1 MTKKKYLEESERKLI
16 ESVNNAYIPTDWDE
30 FEKRYHEM
38 ERYGDG
44 KPRKV
49 DKEKMEYIEDGL
61 VSRGIGGNQLSS
73 LLSTIVEESGGN
85 PFSVDDSRKFR
96 GLIQFSKERYPEKD
110 FDRDKKAGWKK
121 AVDNQLDTIVDHL
134 NEYGGDYGFL
144 DGGGG
149 SGYMTGEEAKDAFWG
164 RDSDIENV
172 TRALT
177 YGFVRPGDRSGTTEN
192 RTRVARLINEIIQP
206 PVKAPD
212 ILEFDYDGKHY
223 KATKPEEVTPEMRR
237 ALMLSKLVGE
247 KNKVELQDPLYTTFD
262 EAYGRAKNKGARLF
276 MWNGKKYSIKEEGG
290 EVKDMEKFGEVLE
303 SLYNEDVER
312 VRNGERAQYFGVL
325 NDKSLKNVYPEFDLI
340 SKPANMVYK
349 GADMIANPIS
359 KVASSGASGFLEKE
373 LAGPVY
379 WTKKLGDF
387 MKALYLGATRPIF
400 NSLPESAKPLARQ
413 VFKHLY
419 QWRHFTLPDTVRLS
433 RELFGGEDEPES
445 FDAAFKAA
453 REQGLDTFEWN
464 GNEYSTEMKEEGGE
478 VRIPKRPDGGL
489 SKRISEDDILAL
501 VLSSHANF
509 VNRLK
514 QEGRS
519 TIPDWKVEGNIAT
532 HKLSAE
538 IGEDGRVYVYPNVQ
552 EIDGKLKDFT
562 DPKYG
567 YPDEGRWDA
576 MDSAIKHND
585 YVVFPDIES
594 AVWFTENYK
603 NKGWFP
609 EFSDGG
615 LSRLAPRDNTSVGHP
630 GKSEDINRNLGVHK
644 GSIDFTELAASFV
657 PVVGDVMDVRD
668 FIRAREEGDNVG
680 MLLASLGFLPI
691 VGGIASAANKARR
704 VARLT
709 SHLQGEDAVK
719 MFREYGRMDIPE
731 NSELAKQLKLYLPD
745 IRNRYGLVGNDD
757 ISDDDIIGSIYKHVV
772 ELSGDSKNLN
782 DMGEPQILFRG
793 DTKRYDELM
802 DRITPEDLVEG
813 TGTMDNSLGNLFL
826 DRIPEEGSRE
836 GIDRYLNTVNADKWG
851 SIELSPSATG
861 SGIVSNKGNVYKDS
875 QSVKK
880 LPSDVVFLYKR
891 GDGTDIYRMPV
902 KFSNDGANDINGF
915 IVRTGDVRDATRE
928 IAIDDNYALTS
939 GAFDLHAKR
948 PTTDE
953 EGFIVDESTMRAFDN
968 IEDEKAYVR
977 RKMAEHYSNLL
988 KDAEANNQGL
998 LRSGYFVDERGRR
1011 FNPFRGEHTD
1021 YNYYALPNFN
1031 KQNAKHVLPYDLR
1044 VPTDWSDANIYRKEG
1059 GPSDLAPRDNTSVG
1073 RPGPADVQPVKPSAA
1088 ARENPVVP
1096 FVASLMPGIGDVMDA
1111 HDFIEAARNK
1121 NMVGMALAAAGF
1133 IPLVGDA
1140 FQEAVRF
1147 ARGRRNSYIRY
1158 DAPPRRNDITEGDE
1172 ELLEKMPDYAR
1183 PGYPAIEALNVH
1195 RRRLSDG
1202 AYEQRTGVTGEE
1214 AKRELEG
1221 FAETFPGIY
1230 DRIFDLDYIN
1240 ENDIDVARR
1249 VIELIDKRPKGS
1261 ANTMSEEG
1269 VVKRLNEIK
1278 QSIVRSSPAFTEGT
1292 KGNSGIITLDNWSDF
1307 FMDEAYR
1314 SGISHEL
1321 DHAVYLNTPEE
1332 TIKELSGKV
1341 GDWFDSSRIE
1351 NKNIRDYVSK
1361 PIELLAR
1368 GTQIKDFYGL
1378 TDNAEKVTPEML
1390 KFAARHYADNV
1401 MDNQMT
1407 EFFNGIKDWD
1417 KAAEW
1422 ISKYSTATLPAIAVS
1437 KLLQDGK
1444 EKDEYPVNRRHGG
1457 PISEDGSVGGDY
1469 ILDDGGRS
1477 LYRRSEYIKNRL
1489 LSKYNLLP
1497 EESDSI
1503 ISDLIGK
1510 SSLDEKFYDPRHK
1523 SYGIGQWSGKDLK
1536 EFVLTYKDG
1545 GLVDQIDFLAKKYWD
1560 GFGKDGK
1567 GDIEPGVFDEH
1578 SWVVKRIGNEEFYT
1592 NSPLL
1597 KTLPSMSREDVA
1609 LSLLPPELW
1618 PGVLKRKEDVTGKSA
1633 RRHFIRGGEVSEL
1646 QDYIYDRLTKEH
1658 GIAPIQ
1664 AIGIVANLTQES
1676 ALNYDALGD
1685 NGRSYGIQQWQGDRR
1700 KNLFEFAKKRGRDKP
1715 ALDDQV
1721 DFLVEEYKGDGFLF
1735 PTRGENM
1742 YKTGKT
1748 DKDMFD
1754 YFQYSKL
1761 DFDNAANIYD
1771 STRAWAQGFGRGN
1784 KNFLNMDRRFHIAKT
1799 LSSRYNIDAG
1809 GQSFYTDMG
1818 YKDEWGSPIP
1828 EVAVSAE
1835 KKAAQDDWMEKYGN
1849 KMLASILAGDG
1860 EGGDTHVTNNYYV
1873 NEEGLSEDEKR
1884 NAAEVRELQQK
1895 QQAQEL
1901 LASIIDGIKLDIKGV
1916 TEVRKQ

>member
-1 MTKKKYLEESERKLI
+1 MAKKRYLEESERKLI

-85 PFSVDDSRKFR
+85 PFSVDDSGKFR

-110 FDRDKKAGWKK
+110 FNRDKKVGWKK
-121 AVDNQLDTIVDHL
+121 AVDNQLDVIVDHL

-144 DGGGG
+144 DGGDG
-149 SGYMTGEEAKDAFWG
+149 SGYMTGEEAKDAFWD
-164 RDSDIENV
+164 RDSDVENV

-206 PVKAPD
+206 PVEAPD

-237 ALMLSKLVGE
+237 ALMLSKLVGK

-262 EAYGRAKNKGARLF
+262 EAYGRAKSKGARVF
-276 MWNGKKYSIKEEGG
+276 MWNGKKYSTKEEGG
-290 EVKDMEKFGEVLE
+290 EVKDMEKFGKVLE

-325 NDKSLKNVYPEFDLI
+325 NDKPLKNVYPEFDLI
-340 SKPANMVYK
+340 SKPHQAAYK
-349 GADMIANPIS
+349 GADMINRPLGIMPGDI
-359 KVASSGASGFLEKE
+359 KEDVYGGLEKMAKYTGKVDDYVRK
-373 LAGPVY
+373 LYYKG
-379 WTKKLGDF
+379 TKSLFDK
-387 MKALYLGATRPIF
+387 
-400 NSLPESAKPLARQ
+400 LPEVVKPLARQ
-413 VFKHLY
+413 VFSKY
-419 QWRHFTLPDTVRLS
+419 YNWRRLTVPETIRLS
-433 RELFGGEDEPES
+433 REIFGGEEESES

-501 VLSSHANF
+501 VLSSNANF

-567 YPDEGRWDA
+567 YSDEGRWDA

-630 GKSEDINRNLGVHK
+630 GSAKVPPVMPSDVARDNPVI
-644 GSIDFTELAASFV
+644 STIASFT
-657 PVVGDVMDVRD
+657 PIIGEMLDIRD
-668 FIRAREEGDNVG
+668 LYTSLKNNDKTGV
-680 MLLASLGFLPI
+680 LLALTGLIPVI
-691 VGGIASAANKARR
+691 GG
-704 VARLT
+704 VAGNVIKKNNPFWRKKIF
-709 SHLQGEDAVK
+709 S
-719 MFREYGRMDIPE
+719 PE
-731 NSELAKQLKLYLPD
+731 ELAKDEELISKFPDYAHPNSPMGASVLNHEERLANGAFRKFRNIPAARVGVDSETGNIIYDFNGLDFNFIDVSNSDELKKVAEFYGTTPEEFISGLNKAPFFNYLDHVFIDRKLLEDMVDTEELQFHFRDGVPPGSPQEEVLRSYEINHLVNSESKRESAEENGFSFD
-745 IRNRYGLVGNDD
+745 WLENNEEIGPGYDEYFRVNNNTEIAARGSQIKDYFGLTSPEQKITPEMLEYAARHYIFDYGVNNDMD
-757 ISDDDIIGSIYKHVV
+757 LFFRSIKDYDKAAKWINKYATAGLGAYWLFDRTSSSDDDFLNGGPIKFARR
-772 ELSGDSKNLN
+772 LNGDSIFERNMISPWKTLI
-782 DMGEPQILFRG
+782 DKPEKKFP
-793 DTKRYDELM
+793 KRNIKMPD
-802 DRITPEDLVEG
+802 G
-813 TGTMDNSLGNLFL
+813 
-826 DRIPEEGSRE
+826 GS
-836 GIDRYLNTVNADKWG
+836 
-851 SIELSPSATG
+851 
-861 SGIVSNKGNVYKDS
+861 
-875 QSVKK
+875 
-880 LPSDVVFLYKR
+880 
-891 GDGTDIYRMPV
+891 
-902 KFSNDGANDINGF
+902 
-915 IVRTGDVRDATRE
+915 
-928 IAIDDNYALTS
+928 
-939 GAFDLHAKR
+939 
-948 PTTDE
+948 
-953 EGFIVDESTMRAFDN
+953 
-968 IEDEKAYVR
+968 
-977 RKMAEHYSNLL
+977 
-988 KDAEANNQGL
+988 
-998 LRSGYFVDERGRR
+998 
-1011 FNPFRGEHTD
+1011 
-1021 YNYYALPNFN
+1021 YN
-1031 KQNAKHVLPYDLR
+1031 
-1044 VPTDWSDANIYRKEG
+1044 
-1059 GPSDLAPRDNTSVG
+1059 LAPRDNTSVG

-1088 ARENPVVP
+1088 VRENPVVP

-1158 DAPPRRNDITEGDE
+1158 DAPPRRNDITESDE

-1332 TIKELSGKV
+1332 TIKKLSGKV

-1457 PISEDGSVGGDY
+1457 PISEDGSTGDDY

-1497 EESDSI
+1497 EESDGI

-1567 GDIEPGVFDEH
+1567 DDIESGVFDEH
-1578 SWVVKRIGNEEFYT
+1578 RWVVKRIGNEEFYT

-1618 PGVLKRKEDVTGKSA
+1618 PGILKRKEDVTGKSA

-1721 DFLVEEYKGDGFLF
+1721 DFLVEEYKGNGFLF

-1916 TEVRKQ
+1916 TEVRKR

>member
-1 MTKKKYLEESERKLI
+1 MAKKKYLEESERKLI

-85 PFSVDDSRKFR
+85 PFSVDDSGKFR

-110 FDRDKKAGWKK
+110 FSRDKKAGWKK
-121 AVDNQLDTIVDHL
+121 AVDNQLDAIVDHL

-144 DGGGG
+144 DGGDG

-206 PVKAPD
+206 PAETPD

-276 MWNGKKYSIKEEGG
+276 MWNGKKYSTKKEGG
-290 EVKDMEKFGEVLE
+290 EVKDMEKFGEMLE

-312 VRNGERAQYFGVL
+312 VRNGERAQYFGIL
-325 NDKSLKNVYPEFDLI
+325 NDKPLENVYPEFDLI
-340 SKPANMVYK
+340 SKPTNVVYK

-359 KVASSGASGFLEKE
+359 KVASSGASGFLERE

-387 MKALYLGATRPIF
+387 MKALYFGVTRPIF

-453 REQGLDTFEWN
+453 REQGLDKFEWN
-464 GNEYSTEMKEEGGE
+464 GNEYTTDVREEGGKIDGTLDIIKKFANYLVHPKDAVYAIMKGSDGKSAMTLDKVYKALKE
-478 VRIPKRPDGGL
+478 GNGDYSGGSFSKFAPASFDYPKMYVYGEAEGAEELSDEDKGYGVDYTLYLKKIGVDPSTVRQYKGRIGQDVYLPESYKEAIDELISSKDNPTLSYTADYTSDNVAHHLGRINKDKNGDYVMAYSDIWDFYPGDYTYMWGEDMRTKLQSWLLHKSGNPFIVRSKKKIHFIPDDQYGDYINELSDYSGEGTPGEGEAYYSQDTERQLRHIFKKLKYGDGKMKFDPPSISKLLKVVLPNKKEGGWTKENEEDFQEWYAKIAEYKHLNPDPNDENQYYDYRTYWLENPEAAKAMIEGDPEAHFTDRYKYPGHPTFSNESMYSDEEHPGGHWETVDGIGYYVPSEYTKSYIDRTLEYLAGQNEGVYIDGEYKLIPKMPDGG
-489 SKRISEDDILAL
+489 A
-501 VLSSHANF
+501 
-509 VNRLK
+509 
-514 QEGRS
+514 
-519 TIPDWKVEGNIAT
+519 
-532 HKLSAE
+532 
-538 IGEDGRVYVYPNVQ
+538 
-552 EIDGKLKDFT
+552 
-562 DPKYG
+562 
-567 YPDEGRWDA
+567 
-576 MDSAIKHND
+576 
-585 YVVFPDIES
+585 
-594 AVWFTENYK
+594 
-603 NKGWFP
+603 
-609 EFSDGG
+609 
-615 LSRLAPRDNTSVGHP
+615 SR
-630 GKSEDINRNLGVHK
+630 
-644 GSIDFTELAASFV
+644 
-657 PVVGDVMDVRD
+657 
-668 FIRAREEGDNVG
+668 
-680 MLLASLGFLPI
+680 
-691 VGGIASAANKARR
+691 
-704 VARLT
+704 
-709 SHLQGEDAVK
+709 
-719 MFREYGRMDIPE
+719 
-731 NSELAKQLKLYLPD
+731 
-745 IRNRYGLVGNDD
+745 
-757 ISDDDIIGSIYKHVV
+757 
-772 ELSGDSKNLN
+772 
-782 DMGEPQILFRG
+782 
-793 DTKRYDELM
+793 
-802 DRITPEDLVEG
+802 
-813 TGTMDNSLGNLFL
+813 
-826 DRIPEEGSRE
+826 
-836 GIDRYLNTVNADKWG
+836 
-851 SIELSPSATG
+851 
-861 SGIVSNKGNVYKDS
+861 
-875 QSVKK
+875 
-880 LPSDVVFLYKR
+880 
-891 GDGTDIYRMPV
+891 
-902 KFSNDGANDINGF
+902 
-915 IVRTGDVRDATRE
+915 
-928 IAIDDNYALTS
+928 
-939 GAFDLHAKR
+939 
-948 PTTDE
+948 
-953 EGFIVDESTMRAFDN
+953 
-968 IEDEKAYVR
+968 
-977 RKMAEHYSNLL
+977 
-988 KDAEANNQGL
+988 
-998 LRSGYFVDERGRR
+998 
-1011 FNPFRGEHTD
+1011 
-1021 YNYYALPNFN
+1021 
-1031 KQNAKHVLPYDLR
+1031 
-1044 VPTDWSDANIYRKEG
+1044 
-1059 GPSDLAPRDNTSVG
+1059 LAPRDNTSVG
-1073 RPGPADVQPVKPSAA
+1073 RPGSADVRSVKPSAA

-1096 FVASLMPGIGDVMDA
+1096 FVASLLPGIGDVIDA
-1111 HDFIEAARNK
+1111 HDFIQAARDK
-1121 NMVGMALAAAGF
+1121 NMVGMALAASGF

-1140 FQEAVRF
+1140 FQEASRF
-1147 ARGRRNSYIRY
+1147 ARGRRNSYVRY
-1158 DAPPRRNDITEGDE
+1158 DAPPRRNDIKESDE
-1172 ELLEKMPDYAR
+1172 ELLRKMPDYAR
-1183 PGYPAIEALNVH
+1183 PGYPAMEALNVH

-1240 ENDIDVARR
+1240 EDDMEAARR
-1249 VIELIDKRPKGS
+1249 VIEIIDKQPKGS
-1261 ANTMSEEG
+1261 AGTMSDEG
-1269 VVKRLNEIK
+1269 VVKRLNDIK
-1278 QSIVRSSPAFTEGT
+1278 QRLVRSSPAFAEGI
-1292 KGNSGIITLDNWSDF
+1292 KGNSGIISLDNWSDF

-1457 PISEDGSVGGDY
+1457 PISEDGSMGDDY

-1477 LYRRSEYIKNRL
+1477 LYKRSEYIKDRL
-1489 LSKYNLLP
+1489 LSRYNLLP

-1503 ISDLIGK
+1503 IKGLIEK
-1510 SSLDEKFYDPRHK
+1510 SSLDEKFYDPKHK
-1523 SYGIGQWSGKDLK
+1523 AYGIGQWSGKDLK

-1567 GDIEPGVFDEH
+1567 GDIESGVFDEH
-1578 SWVVKRIGNEEFYT
+1578 RWVVKRIGNEEFYT

-1597 KTLPSMSREDVA
+1597 KTLPSMSREEVA
-1609 LSLLPPELW
+1609 LSRLPLKFW
-1618 PGVLKRKEDVTGKSA
+1618 PGIIKRRGDKTGVAVRK
-1633 RRHFIRGGEVSEL
+1633 HFLNGGETSEL
-1646 QDYIYDRLTKEH
+1646 QDYIYDRLTQKH
-1658 GIAPIQ
+1658 GIPPIQ

-1700 KNLFEFAKKRGRDKP
+1700 KKLFEFAKERGREEP

-1721 DFLVEEYKGDGFLF
+1721 DFLVEEYKGNGFLF

-1784 KNFLNMDRRFHIAKT
+1784 KNFLNMDKRFHIAKT

-1818 YKDEWGSPIP
+1818 YKDEWGSPVP

-1835 KKAAQDDWMEKYGN
+1835 KKVAQDDWMEKYGN

-1884 NAAEVRELQQK
+1884 NAAEVQELQQK

-1916 TEVRKQ
+1916 TEVRKR

>member
-1 MTKKKYLEESERKLI
+1 MAKKKYLEESERKLI

-121 AVDNQLDTIVDHL
+121 AVDNQLDVIVDHL

-144 DGGGG
+144 DGGDG
-149 SGYMTGEEAKDAFWG
+149 SGYMTGEEAKDAFWD
-164 RDSDIENV
+164 RDSDVENV

-206 PVKAPD
+206 PVEAPD

-262 EAYGRAKNKGARLF
+262 EAYGRAKGKGARVF
-276 MWNGKKYSIKEEGG
+276 MWNGKKYSTKEDGG
-290 EVKDMEKFGEVLE
+290 EVKEKESSSFMDVLKKSFRARTATANLLKDIFFGSEDGEPTELNRSLFSGVDPRGEVPNW
-303 SLYNEDVER
+303 SLPGIVRAIDYAWDTLAAYIEGNYKDGLSEEYKDLPIADRVAINAWAKYNHLPYDKKLIIDNGDGTFRLPKEITGKIRTDKKQIER
-312 VRNGERAQYFGVL
+312 IYNI
-325 NDKSLKNVYPEFDLI
+325 NKSLLEKAEKKYSNQIEQAKKNNELEKIPYISEQILSDPEIELFKGALEMDKQNLAAMDSLNKNGKAVFNEFNYSGRNLRNEEDLPLLNVMGNHTMERDQNGNYRYKDIYDFWPWFDWMTRGNI
-340 SKPANMVYK
+340 FKIEGKVPHRRDGGRGASWTKENEEDFQRWYAKIAEYK
-349 GADMIANPIS
+349 GLNPDPDDENQYYDYRTYWLENPDAARRMLEDDPEAHFTDRYKYPGHPTFS
-359 KVASSGASGFLEKE
+359 DESMYSDEEHSGGHWETVDGVGYYVPSEYTKSYIDRTIE
-373 LAGPVY
+373 YLAGQNEGVY
-379 WTKKLGDF
+379 IDGEYKL
-387 MKALYLGATRPIF
+387 
-400 NSLPESAKPLARQ
+400 
-413 VFKHLY
+413 
-419 QWRHFTLPDTVRLS
+419 
-433 RELFGGEDEPES
+433 
-445 FDAAFKAA
+445 
-453 REQGLDTFEWN
+453 
-464 GNEYSTEMKEEGGE
+464 
-478 VRIPKRPDGGL
+478 IPKRHDGG
-489 SKRISEDDILAL
+489 A
-501 VLSSHANF
+501 
-509 VNRLK
+509 
-514 QEGRS
+514 
-519 TIPDWKVEGNIAT
+519 
-532 HKLSAE
+532 
-538 IGEDGRVYVYPNVQ
+538 
-552 EIDGKLKDFT
+552 
-562 DPKYG
+562 
-567 YPDEGRWDA
+567 
-576 MDSAIKHND
+576 
-585 YVVFPDIES
+585 
-594 AVWFTENYK
+594 
-603 NKGWFP
+603 
-609 EFSDGG
+609 
-615 LSRLAPRDNTSVGHP
+615 SRLAPRDNTS
-630 GKSEDINRNLGVHK
+630 I
-644 GSIDFTELAASFV
+644 
-657 PVVGDVMDVRD
+657 
-668 FIRAREEGDNVG
+668 
-680 MLLASLGFLPI
+680 
-691 VGGIASAANKARR
+691 
-704 VARLT
+704 
-709 SHLQGEDAVK
+709 
-719 MFREYGRMDIPE
+719 
-731 NSELAKQLKLYLPD
+731 
-745 IRNRYGLVGNDD
+745 
-757 ISDDDIIGSIYKHVV
+757 
-772 ELSGDSKNLN
+772 
-782 DMGEPQILFRG
+782 
-793 DTKRYDELM
+793 
-802 DRITPEDLVEG
+802 
-813 TGTMDNSLGNLFL
+813 
-826 DRIPEEGSRE
+826 
-836 GIDRYLNTVNADKWG
+836 
-851 SIELSPSATG
+851 
-861 SGIVSNKGNVYKDS
+861 
-875 QSVKK
+875 
-880 LPSDVVFLYKR
+880 
-891 GDGTDIYRMPV
+891 
-902 KFSNDGANDINGF
+902 
-915 IVRTGDVRDATRE
+915 
-928 IAIDDNYALTS
+928 
-939 GAFDLHAKR
+939 
-948 PTTDE
+948 
-953 EGFIVDESTMRAFDN
+953 
-968 IEDEKAYVR
+968 
-977 RKMAEHYSNLL
+977 
-988 KDAEANNQGL
+988 
-998 LRSGYFVDERGRR
+998 
-1011 FNPFRGEHTD
+1011 
-1021 YNYYALPNFN
+1021 
-1031 KQNAKHVLPYDLR
+1031 
-1044 VPTDWSDANIYRKEG
+1044 
-1059 GPSDLAPRDNTSVG
+1059 G

-1158 DAPPRRNDITEGDE
+1158 DAPPRRNDITESDE

-1332 TIKELSGKV
+1332 TIKKLSGKV

-1444 EKDEYPVNRRHGG
+1444 ERDEYPVNKRHGG
-1457 PISEDGSVGGDY
+1457 PISEDGSTGDDY

-1497 EESDSI
+1497 EESDGI

-1510 SSLDEKFYDPRHK
+1510 SSLDEKFYDPKHK
-1523 SYGIGQWSGKDLK
+1523 AYGIGQWSGKDLK
-1536 EFVLTYKDG
+1536 EFVSTYKDG
-1545 GLVDQIDFLAKKYWD
+1545 GLIDQIDFLAKKYWSD
-1560 GFGKDGK
+1560 SRKS
-1567 GDIEPGVFDEH
+1567 DIEPGVFDDH
-1578 SWVVKRIGNEEFYT
+1578 RWVVKRIGNEEFYT

-1618 PGVLKRKEDVTGKSA
+1618 PGILKRKEDVTGKSA

-1849 KMLASILAGDG
+1849 KMLASILAGDE